1 MKRLLG
7 YKYDIFLLVTT
18 LLWGSTFLTSEYIL
32 REVDMMTFLW
42 IRNILAG
49 LVLLLIFGRYLR
61 TFTWRALGA
70 ATVLG
75 VLLFAG
81 GILQTGGLFFTT
93 PEKSAF
99 ITSFQNLF
107 VPFLS
112 LFFLRKKPSVF
123 SVAGLICAFIGMY
136 FITYGS
142 SPLGFAGGLG
152 FLGGWGLGE
161 TMTLV
166 SAAMWAW
173 YIIFISKF
181 AHRHNLYFMSIVQL
195 FVAGILFLGV
205 GLFTGARPMPNTLN
219 VWILVLY
226 ISIFAS
232 AGALLFMMI
241 GQQHTSPTRA
251 AVIYTMEPVF
261 ALVIGLLIPSYNGT
275 YALAN
280 PPTLIGGGA
289 IVFGVLV
296 SELGPL
302 VFGRKVEDED
312 EGSGYGA
319 GADAGDG
326 AG

>member
-1 MKRLLG
+1 MKRFIG
-7 YKYDIFLLVTT
+7 YKYDIFLIITT
-18 LLWGSTFLTSEYIL
+18 LLWGSTFLTTEYIL

-49 LVLLLIFGRYLR
+49 LVLLLIFWRFLR
-61 TFTWRALGA
+61 AFTWRALGA
-70 ATVLG
+70 AVVLG

-81 GILQTGGLFFTT
+81 GILQTGGLLFTT

-152 FLGGWGLGE
+152 FLGGWGYGE
-161 TMTLV
+161 TLTLL
-166 SAAMWAW
+166 SALMWAW
-173 YIIFISKF
+173 YIVFISKF
-181 AHRHNLYFMSIVQL
+181 ANRHNLYFMSIVQL
-195 FVAGILFLGV
+195 FVAGLLFMV
-205 GLFTGARPMPNTLN
+205 VSFFTGARPMPNTLSA
-219 VWILVLY
+219 WIPVLY
-226 ISIFAS
+226 IAIFAS

-261 ALVIGLLIPSYNGT
+261 ALAIGLLIPSFDGT

-280 PPTLIGGGA
+280 LPTLIGGGA

-296 SELGPL
+296 SELGPI
-302 VFGRKVEDED
+302 VFGRKSEE
-312 EGSGYGA
+312 
-319 GADAGDG
+319 
-326 AG
+326 

>member
-7 YKYDIFLLVTT
+7 YKYDIFLLITT
-18 LLWGSTFLTSEYIL
+18 LLWGSTFLTTEYIL

-42 IRNILAG
+42 VRNILAAV
-49 LVLLLIFGRYLR
+49 VLLFIFGRYLR

-70 ATVLG
+70 AAILG
-75 VLLFAG
+75 ALLFAG
-81 GILQTGGLFFTT
+81 GVLQTGGMVFTT

-112 LFFLRKKPSVF
+112 LFFLRKKPSIF

-142 SPLGFAGGLG
+142 SPLGFAGGWG
-152 FLGGWGLGE
+152 FIGGWGIGE
-161 TMTLV
+161 TFTLI
-166 SAAMWAW
+166 SAFMWAW

-181 AHRHNLYFMSIVQL
+181 SLKHNAYFMCIVQL
-195 FVAGILFLGV
+195 AVAGALFGIV
-205 GLFTGARPMPNTLN
+205 SIFTGARPVPNTLSA
-219 VWILVLY
+219 WLPIIY
-226 ISIFAS
+226 ISVFAS
-232 AGALLFMMI
+232 AGSLVFMML
-241 GQQHTSPTRA
+241 GQRHTSPTRA

-261 ALVIGLLIPSYNGT
+261 ALIIGLLIPSFDGT

-280 PPTLIGGGA
+280 APTLIGGGA

-296 SELGPL
+296 SEIGPL
-302 VFGRKVEDED
+302 MFGRSPEEAEEAEETSHTMD
-312 EGSGYGA
+312 S
-319 GADAGDG
+319 
-326 AG
+326 